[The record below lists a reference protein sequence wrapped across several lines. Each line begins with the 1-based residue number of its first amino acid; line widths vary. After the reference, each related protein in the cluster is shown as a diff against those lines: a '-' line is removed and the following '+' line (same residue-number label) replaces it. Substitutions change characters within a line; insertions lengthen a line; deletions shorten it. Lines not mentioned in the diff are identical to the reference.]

1 MIHSSCDEKMK
12 YSEKEFFIEKIEYYK
27 KMQSRE
33 NFIISLSIVSLSI
46 ISTFI
51 IVNNLSFRDVRGL
64 ELIRIMANFILF
76 TTLARELKALTKN
89 ITNKIGIK
97 LEVKEI
103 EDLFAANGLVLEDEI
118 SKSRGM

>member
-1 MIHSSCDEKMK
+1 MK